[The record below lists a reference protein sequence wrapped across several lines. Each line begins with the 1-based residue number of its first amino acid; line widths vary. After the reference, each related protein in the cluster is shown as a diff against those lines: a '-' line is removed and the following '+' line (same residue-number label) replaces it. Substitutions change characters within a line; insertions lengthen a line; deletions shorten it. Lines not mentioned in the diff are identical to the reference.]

1 MKAIFPDLE
10 GKRILITGASR
21 GIGREIALNLAK
33 QKAHIIFNYRK
44 SEEEANKLKEELIQ
58 AGAVD
63 VTALQFDINDS
74 DSYQDKLTNFIK
86 ETGAIEGLVNNA
98 GVSKDQL
105 TLRIKKED
113 LDFVLD
119 TNLKSTMMLT
129 NFLSKNFLRANNVS
143 IVHMSSVVGLM
154 GNASQTSYAASKAG
168 IIGYSKSYA
177 KELASKNIRSNVI
190 CPGFIKTDMTEAL
203 SETAKEKYISQI
215 PLGGYGSTEDV
226 AMSCLFLLSQASRY
240 ITGEVIKV
248 DGGLYI

>member
-129 NFLSKNFLRANNVS
+129 NFLSKNFLKRNF
-143 IVHMSSVVGLM
+143 
-154 GNASQTSYAASKAG
+154 
-168 IIGYSKSYA
+168 YSKEGENKISLFSNFLSILFTTNFKFLFIDFTGFFGILIWNDNCCSAVALNFSIQVAYA
-177 KELASKNIRSNVI
+177 DIFTVAE
-190 CPGFIKTDMTEAL
+190 
-203 SETAKEKYISQI
+203 QI
-215 PLGGYGSTEDV
+215 HH
-226 AMSCLFLLSQASRY
+226 
-240 ITGEVIKV
+240 
-248 DGGLYI
+248 